1 MKKIMSKILIIF
13 ILFVMLFEVVFSSN
27 YALAV
32 SEEFI
37 NGITNLT
44 GGLVSILYW
53 PKRIMIVGLSAVID
67 MLTAKLAES
76 SGTNY
81 DSAGVIHL
89 ITPFDIFFNKYKLLD
104 VNFFDID
111 GVEEGSIPHTMRITI
126 SGWFYVMR
134 TIAASILLIILIYVG
149 IRMAISTVAEEKA
162 KYKKMLFDWVCS
174 LALIF
179 VLQYIAIFT
188 IYTNNAIVGA
198 LKGMLT
204 DTAVEDSL
212 NNTIIN
218 IATEAIAGVG
228 IPSMAA
234 VLVTVFIVFQTV
246 AFLIAYINRML
257 KVGFLIMIS
266 PLISITYSIDK
277 MGDGKAQ
284 ALNKWLA
291 EFIFTILIQPFHCL
305 TYIAFVRTA
314 FSLITS
320 PDVSLFVSTF
330 TDIADLVKDQTYNE
344 LVNAVLA
351 ILCLKFIN
359 DGEKVVRKIFGF
371 QDDNSGTSLAAGMAV
386 GMLAVKNI
394 KKAGNTARK
403 GMNYAKNTASNLKA
417 AYGKDIKGIRERNP
431 KFDRALNKIDKF
443 GKDAGSAINKG
454 LNDIGDKL
462 KIGEGME
469 KLGKIQNSVKNS
481 SFGKFAGKTFDGAG
495 KVINGARTLN
505 RKFTGSKVGQYLK
518 SKNSLASAIG
528 IMSAAMMYSSGS
540 SGAMEALGMGSAV
553 NDAASEF
560 FASSAHTLGDN
571 AAREQQKA
579 DDIERAA
586 LQDEVDSLGE
596 YDPNTKSYK
605 DTDYVGAL
613 RLHDKANAHDKKAAE
628 AREKAAD
635 AKKQGDTAKS
645 EEEMKKY
652 YEELDKASQARAAAA
667 KLDPTGAAEADY
679 NSGKFTQDDD
689 GNEIGFEAG
698 LNRQRELAKSRLADF
713 DSPDQKAL
721 RYHRR
726 ANGHSKAELQ
736 QKKNEI
742 MQKLAKIKLAQ
753 KNDGDSSVNN
763 TLTTEDMDSIER
775 TAELLTKNIEMGV
788 LQNGFSQ
795 EKQSG
800 LIRNSLG
807 LDSEA
812 SGSMMQEI
820 FAATSQY
827 ESMQRDMRI
836 AEQHELYRSVG
847 GKDENLIDR
856 ELSINRM
863 YSPRQRRQSK
873 KTESSN

>member
-37 NGITNLT
+37 NGVANLT

-81 DSAGVIHL
+81 ESETLIHL

-111 GVEEGSIPHTMRITI
+111 GVEEGSIPYTMRVTI

-188 IYTNNAIVGA
+188 IYTNNAIVNA
-198 LKGMLT
+198 LRSMLT
-204 DTAVEDSL
+204 DTAVEDTLTS
-212 NNTIIN
+212 TIVD

-234 VLVTVFIVFQTV
+234 VLVTVFIVFQTI

-320 PDVSLFVSTF
+320 PDVGLFSAF
-330 TDIADLVKDQTYNE
+330 SDIADLVKDQTYNE

-351 ILCLKFIN
+351 VLCLKFIN

-403 GMNYAKNTASNLKA
+403 GVNYAKNTASNLKA
-417 AYGKDIKGIRERNP
+417 AYGKDIKGIKERNP
-431 KFDRALNKIDKF
+431 KLDKFMNSVSESKF
-443 GKDAGSAINKG
+443 GKAASAIGKGAAAPFKFANKG
-454 LNDIGDKL
+454 IDK
-462 KIGEGME
+462 
-469 KLGKIQNSVKNS
+469 
-481 SFGKFAGKTFDGAG
+481 
-495 KVINGARTLN
+495 ARTL
-505 RKFTGSKVGQYLK
+505 TGRFK
-518 SKNSLASAIG
+518 STRLGGIIAKHNSLASTIG
-528 IMSAAMMYSSGS
+528 IMSAAMMYSSGTN
-540 SGAMEALGMGSAV
+540 GAMESLGMGYAV
-553 NDAASEF
+553 DEAASEF
-560 FASSAHTLGDN
+560 FAASSTTLGAT
-571 AAREQQKA
+571 AAIEQEKA
-579 DDIERAA
+579 DEKERAV
-586 LQDEVDSLGE
+586 LQEEVDNLGE
-596 YDPNTKSYK
+596 KGK
-605 DTDYVGAL
+605 DTTYTNAL
-613 RLHDKANAHDKKAAE
+613 RLYDEADGHDQAAAAAKAA
-628 AREKAAD
+628 AN
-635 AKKQGDTAKS
+635 AKKQLMKNGTATKEDK
-645 EEEMKKY
+645 EEYQAQMDKY
-652 YEELDKASQARAAAA
+652 YSELDKAKKAREAAAQ
-667 KLDPTGAAEADY
+667 LDPSGSAQADY
-679 NSGKFTQDDD
+679 ESGKFTTDEE
-689 GNEIGFEAG
+689 GNKIDFEAG
-698 LNRQRELAKSRLADF
+698 LEKQRELAKGRLDKFDDPNQRKIRYQRRSR
-713 DSPDQKAL
+713 
-721 RYHRR
+721 
-726 ANGHSKAELQ
+726 GHDKAELL

-753 KNDGDSSVNN
+753 KNDGDSKVEN

-795 EKQSG
+795 ERQAS
-800 LIRNSLG
+800 LVRNSLG

-827 ESMQRDMRI
+827 ESMQRDNRI
-836 AEQHELYRSVG
+836 AEQHQLYRSVG
-847 GKDENLIDR
+847 GKDERLIDK
-856 ELSINRM
+856 ELDINRH
-863 YSPRQRRQSK
+863 RGT
-873 KTESSN
+873 KTRSTNN